1 MSAKTVYAMIV
12 DGSIDMDDVRSM
24 FPDVAE
30 NVLRLLEA

>member
-12 DGSIDMDDVRSM
+12 DGAIDMDDVQRM

-30 NVLRLLEA
+30 MVLGLMES